1 MIDLCAR
8 KKTQD
13 RTKLRKQGRPPLSPF
28 CRPQSSLISFRT
40 AKKSERFV
48 SFLCRPKYTFC
59 KGGNRWRESHRQ
71 QQRERE
77 RRETSKRVIGIR
89 VDSSPFK
96 MDILENKEILI
107 PISMAILLGRTHEG
121 ISKRFHLYLWEWLRE
136 PAPARGLPEACPVSE
151 WKGIA
156 NPLIAGA
163 VCRRI
168 ESRDSKQGRLSSLET
183 GWKNCRAASLREKGR
198 KEGSRISG
206 YKASRRKKKGY
217 RNGSKTTKLCCGSG
231 FRAAGL
237 HCRQEERN
245 KRAMAL

>member
-1 MIDLCAR
+1 
-8 KKTQD
+8 
-13 RTKLRKQGRPPLSPF
+13 
-28 CRPQSSLISFRT
+28 
-40 AKKSERFV
+40 
-48 SFLCRPKYTFC
+48 
-59 KGGNRWRESHRQ
+59 
-71 QQRERE
+71 
-77 RRETSKRVIGIR
+77 
-89 VDSSPFK
+89 

-183 GWKNCRAASLREKGR
+183 GWKNCRAASLREEGR
-198 KEGSRISG
+198 KEGRKPNKWIQSIEEEEEGVPQWEQDDEIVLRKRLSSGRITLQAG
-206 YKASRRKKKGY
+206 RKKQEG
-217 RNGSKTTKLCCGSG
+217 NGPIDL
-231 FRAAGL
+231 
-237 HCRQEERN
+237 Q
-245 KRAMAL
+245 